1 MKKIIIIAALIALVA
16 GTSAVAEP
24 RIFFTQLTC
33 NSDTQLPFDIVKKQ
47 HGEEGMAMGKAVIQD
62 ARTKTIHT
70 IDLVL
75 TLNIESRKFTVIGI
89 FEDGTACIM
98 ASGKEFQQFRQREQ
112 KESI

>member
-1 MKKIIIIAALIALVA
+1 MKKIIIIAALIALGV

-24 RIFFTQLTC
+24 RTFFSQLTC

-75 TLNIESRKFTVIGI
+75 TLNIKSRTYTIIGI
-89 FEDGTACIM
+89 FNDGTGCII
-98 ASGKEFQQFRQREQ
+98 ASGKDFQRFRQ